1 MKMQA
6 KVTGSEGVAMCAS
19 LRIGSAAV
27 LLSSDTNSSDLP
39 IFDASISDVSADAM
53 LEDGQIGGTLMCQ
66 IGANVYCIKRDGW
79 EPVIEP
85 WRFALDVSALFPR

>member
-1 MKMQA
+1 MQA
-6 KVTGSEGVAMCAS
+6 KASGSEGIAWCAS

-27 LLSSDTNSSDLP
+27 LLSSDTHSSDLP
-39 IFDASISDVSADAM
+39 IFDACISDVSADAV

-66 IGANVYCIKRDGW
+66 IGANVYCRKKDGW

-85 WRFALDVSALFPR
+85 WRFAMDVNALLPR